1 MVRMERAEAKET
13 CQGEEKTLRDSEDV
27 CEGGT
32 GSAWSGDTCGTE
44 NTAQT
49 APNLSRMVPRGLRRQ
64 GASVDHHNTTARTEE
79 PDSVDPCT
87 GRHVCGRGEARAND
101 ATRNG
106 GQRNGERDRA
116 AEVVSQRGGRR
127 RGEQRRGFEAGV
139 TSAGLWSN
147 GVGTAATSRHEN
159 RRGDIVPRAVNALSL

>member
-87 GRHVCGRGEARAND
+87 GRHVCGRGEERATMQR
-101 ATRNG
+101 ATVDRGTANAIVPQRLSHSGAAG
-106 GQRNGERDRA
+106 G
-116 AEVVSQRGGRR
+116 
-127 RGEQRRGFEAGV
+127 AGS
-139 TSAGLWSN
+139 SAGDLKQ
-147 GVGTAATSRHEN
+147 G
-159 RRGDIVPRAVNALSL
+159 